1 MLQLHSVRFKNFLST
16 GNLFTE
22 VSLDGEAI
30 TAVCGRNGSGKSTM
44 VDAIV
49 FALYNKAF
57 RKINK
62 PQLVNSINKKE
73 CLVEVEFTSG
83 KHRYVVRRGIRPNIF
98 EILRDGE
105 LIDQSAANVD
115 YQDILETQIL
125 KMNHRTFCQVAVLGA
140 ANFVPFMQL
149 AAHARREVVEDLLD
163 IQIFSKMNS
172 VLKERVSQN
181 KESLL
186 ESKLTIES
194 INESIAIHERHIQR
208 AELEHSGRLELLREN
223 LAEAE
228 EKYRDLKKQV
238 EEFDLGESY
247 DEEINALTEK
257 RNQLNFHGKR
267 MKDKKNKLTKEA
279 QFYEENDVCP
289 TCHQDITVEFKK
301 KHTCEITGKVT
312 EITNG
317 EQLLAA
323 KLEQI
328 ENEMTVLREKQD
340 GYRKRLNAKQ
350 NLENDARLAHNAVQQ
365 YKKMI
370 AAEADAAPPSL
381 EETESEMRALRR
393 KLEEVTELRKKHL
406 EKAEY
411 LAVASSLLKD
421 GGIKAKIIRQYIP
434 IINKLV
440 NKYLA
445 AMDFFIQFE
454 FDENFSETIRSKY
467 REDFSYA
474 SFSEGEKARINIALL
489 FAWRT
494 LAKLRNSA
502 ATNLLILDEVFD
514 GALDN
519 VGTDELAGILETLA
533 GECNAFIIT
542 HREGVMDK
550 FSSTLSFE
558 THGNFSVMIRG

>member
-62 PQLVNSINKKE
+62 PQLINSINKKE
-73 CLVEVEFTSG
+73 CLVEVELTSG
-83 KHRYVVRRGIRPNIF
+83 KHRYVVRRGIKPNIF
-98 EILRDGE
+98 EIIRDGE

-172 VLKERVSQN
+172 VLKERVAQN

-186 ESKLTIES
+186 ESKLTIEL
-194 INESIAIHERHIQR
+194 INESIAIHERHMQR
-208 AELEHSGRLELLREN
+208 AELEHSGRLDLLREN
-223 LAEAE
+223 LSEAE
-228 EKYRDLKKQV
+228 EKYRECKDRV
-238 EEFDLGESY
+238 DDFEVGESFSEQI
-247 DEEINALTEK
+247 DDLTEK

-267 MKDKKNKLTKEA
+267 MKDKKNKLTKES
-279 QFYEENDVCP
+279 QFFDEHDVCP
-289 TCHQDITVEFKK
+289 TCHQDITIEFKK
-301 KHTCEITGKVT
+301 KHTCEISGKVT
-312 EITNG
+312 EIENG
-317 EQLLAA
+317 EQLLSA
-323 KLEQI
+323 KLQRI
-328 ENEMTVLREKQD
+328 EDEMTELREKQET
-340 GYRKRLNAKQ
+340 YKKRLAAKQ
-350 NLENDARLAHNAVQQ
+350 NLENEARLAFNAVQQ

-370 AAEADAAPPSL
+370 ATEEDAAPPSV
-381 EETESEMRALRR
+381 EEAETEVRALRR
-393 KLEEVTELRKKHL
+393 KLEDVTELRKKHL

-454 FDENFSETIRSKY
+454 FDENFNETIRSKY

-519 VGTDELAGILETLA
+519 VGTDELAGILENLA

>member
-1 MLQLHSVRFKNFLST
+1 
-16 GNLFTE
+16 
-22 VSLDGEAI
+22 
-30 TAVCGRNGSGKSTM
+30 
-44 VDAIV
+44 
-49 FALYNKAF
+49 
-57 RKINK
+57 
-62 PQLVNSINKKE
+62 
-73 CLVEVEFTSG
+73 
-83 KHRYVVRRGIRPNIF
+83 
-98 EILRDGE
+98 
-105 LIDQSAANVD
+105 
-115 YQDILETQIL
+115 
-125 KMNHRTFCQVAVLGA
+125 
-140 ANFVPFMQL
+140 
-149 AAHARREVVEDLLD
+149 
-163 IQIFSKMNS
+163 MNS
-172 VLKERVSQN
+172 VLKERVAQN

-186 ESKLTIES
+186 ESKLTIEL
-194 INESIAIHERHIQR
+194 INESIAIHERHMQR
-208 AELEHSGRLELLREN
+208 AELEHSGRLDLLREN
-223 LAEAE
+223 LSEAE
-228 EKYRDLKKQV
+228 EKYRECKDRV
-238 EEFDLGESY
+238 DDFEVGESFSEQI
-247 DEEINALTEK
+247 DDLTEK

-267 MKDKKNKLTKEA
+267 MKDKKNKLTKES
-279 QFYEENDVCP
+279 QFFDEHDVCP
-289 TCHQDITVEFKK
+289 TCHQDITIEFKK
-301 KHTCEITGKVT
+301 KHTCEISGKVT
-312 EITNG
+312 EIENG
-317 EQLLAA
+317 EQLLSA
-323 KLEQI
+323 KLQRI
-328 ENEMTVLREKQD
+328 EDEMTELREKQET
-340 GYRKRLNAKQ
+340 YKKRLAAKQ
-350 NLENDARLAHNAVQQ
+350 NLENEARLAFNAVQQ

-370 AAEADAAPPSL
+370 ATEEDAAPPSV
-381 EETESEMRALRR
+381 EEAETEVRALRR
-393 KLEEVTELRKKHL
+393 KLEDVTELRKKHL

-454 FDENFSETIRSKY
+454 FDENFNETIRSKY

-519 VGTDELAGILETLA
+519 VGTDELAGILENLA